1 MALPSIVTPEYKT
14 IIPSTKQEIIY
25 RPFLVKEEK
34 LLLMASESDDEKEQ
48 VLAIA
53 KILSQCI
60 LTEGIEIGSLAPFDL
75 EYLFLNIRA
84 KSVGEILEL
93 NLRHYNPDSPTGTLE
108 SSCEHVTEYQLN
120 IEDIAIP
127 GPLPDTKI
135 QLTDNL
141 GVVLRF
147 PTFQDI
153 AITEEDM
160 NAEVMFNL
168 ISQCVEYVYD
178 NEEVYNDFTAEEMHQ
193 WMENLGQVQFEKIT
207 NFFENLP
214 RLTHEI
220 KWKCSACG
228 RDDSLVLEGVQSFF
242 T

>member
-1 MALPSIVTPEYKT
+1 MALPLVVTPEYKC
-14 IIPSTKQEIIY
+14 IIPSTNQEIVY
-25 RPFLVKEEK
+25 RPFLIKEEK
-34 LLLMASESDDEKEQ
+34 LLLMAAESDDDNEQ
-48 VLAIA
+48 ILAIA

-60 LTEGIEIGSLAPFDL
+60 LTEGIEVGSLAPFAL

-93 NLRHYNPDSPTGTLE
+93 KLRHFNPDGPSGTLE

-120 IEDIAIP
+120 LEDIAIP

-160 NAEVMFNL
+160 NTELMFKL
-168 ISQCVEYVYD
+168 IGGCVEYVYD
-178 NEEVYNDFTAEEMHQ
+178 NEEVYNEFTNEEMLQ
-193 WMENLGQVQFEKIT
+193 WMENLGQTQFEKIT
-207 NFFENLP
+207 NFFEDMP
-214 RLTHEI
+214 KVTHEI

-228 RDDSLVLEGVQSFF
+228 RDDSLTVEGVQSFF